1 MALIPTKKTVP
12 TQRFEDMITLIYGA
26 PKIGKSTFC
35 AGFEDALFLDTE
47 IGLKSLSTYRVSIDS
62 WETFEEAY
70 KELAALKKAGKL
82 PFKTLVFD
90 TMDNLYTIASNYVC
104 KQNGFK
110 HPSDLGYG
118 KGWDMV
124 FKTFNGAMQ
133 AFRSLDLG
141 MVYVSHV
148 SINEIESRTGKYNRA
163 DVSLSGQ
170 ANKAIVPTC
179 DFILYATT
187 ETDKDGAEKRI
198 LRTKPSKHWNA
209 GDRTGKLPE
218 TLPLDAKEFIKAFNA
233 AVKGE

>member
-1 MALIPTKKTVP
+1 MALIPTKKTAP
-12 TQRFEDMITLIYGA
+12 TTRFEDMITLVYGA

-35 AGFEDALFLDTE
+35 SGFEDALFLDTE
-47 IGLKSLSTYRVSIDS
+47 IGLKSLSIYRVGIDS
-62 WETFEEAY
+62 WETFEAAY
-70 KELAALKKAGKL
+70 TELLQMKKAGKL
-82 PFKTLVFD
+82 PFKTLIFD
-90 TMDNLYTIASNYVC
+90 TVDNLYMLCTNYVC
-104 KQNGFK
+104 KQNNFK

-133 AFRSLDLG
+133 AYRSLDLG

-148 SINEIESRTGKYNRA
+148 SLSEIETRVGKYTRA

-187 ETDKDGAEKRI
+187 ESDKDGAEKRI

-218 TLPLDAKEFIKAFNA
+218 NLPLDAKEFLKAFNEA
-233 AVKGE
+233 IK